1 MGENIKRLREAA
13 GMSQSALAVK
23 IGVDTSSVS
32 LWENGK
38 TYPSYANICKLAQ
51 ALNCEPGD
59 LF

>member
-1 MGENIKRLREAA
+1 MGEKIKKLRETA
-13 GMSQSALAVK
+13 GMSQSALAAK

-32 LWENGK
+32 LWETGK
-38 TYPSYANICKLAQ
+38 NYPSYANICNLAQ